1 MSTTEG
7 SAVSDGDR
15 IGAGDIAGAHGEV
28 VGVRFTDPSRGATFD
43 GRYAPGLG

>member
-15 IGAGDIAGAHGEV
+15 IDAADIADANGEAI
-28 VGVRFTDPSRGATFD
+28 GVRFTDPNRGTMFD
-43 GRYAPGLG
+43 GRYSPGLD